1 MSLKLL
7 SSTIAE
13 LPFVL
18 REQVLGYAESVRQA
32 LPDICR
38 EAGVKPSPEL
48 FEQITYIAGIRKFHG
63 LVASNFWALD
73 NSAAL
78 LLASDVS
85 QIRMGAQD
93 FSRGGNV
100 HSILKNALEA
110 LEAAL
115 DRQGARA
122 LVELRYPELVQR
134 LAADGP
140 QQDSRRD

>member
-1 MSLKLL
+1 
-7 SSTIAE
+7 
-13 LPFVL
+13 VL

-32 LPDICR
+32 LPDIYR
-38 EAGVKPSPEL
+38 EAGVQPSSFL
-48 FEQITYIAGIRKFHG
+48 SDQITYIAGIRKFHG

-73 NSAAL
+73 NSASL

-100 HSILKNALEA
+100 HTILKNALEA
-110 LEAAL
+110 LESAL
-115 DRQGARA
+115 DRQGTSE
-122 LVELRYPELVQR
+122 LIELRYPELVQR

-140 QQDSRRD
+140 QQNSRRD